1 MYIYSSTLLPFFNLY
16 FILFRVTF
24 RLAWMLNLISK
35 AWFPLFW
42 LAFTHASFVFV
53 PSKMCFFS
61 WMFNTRRFS
70 TLKEVALI
78 LFLLFGLNVCAQF
91 EWEPLHRVS
100 AGEKRCLQK
109 RARLVSHLPDV
120 GFCPHSSSQSHR
132 CHFIWKIFVI
142 IDVWIWSRRD
152 KSEKFVSLANEKY
165 SARFLKGGHEGQM
178 IWTWEVVTSL
188 PESIKGMA
196 PACDTPALRT
206 NRHTE
211 GGRNEAWFPFLF
223 LCSQLSGRLCF
234 MAQCRNVQIRL
245 GKTRPGSREAPST
258 HAGRGGGVMQ
268 TGFGGARAKL
278 PFQSGHLAPR
288 NKPPGS

>member
-1 MYIYSSTLLPFFNLY
+1 
-16 FILFRVTF
+16 
-24 RLAWMLNLISK
+24 MLNLYSK
-35 AWFPLFW
+35 AWFPIFW
-42 LAFTHASFVFV
+42 LAFTHASFIFV

-61 WMFNTRRFS
+61 CRMINARRFS
-70 TLKEVALI
+70 TLKEVTLI
-78 LFLLFGLNVCAQF
+78 LFLLFELNVCTVWVGTASSCLSRRETMSQKKGQ
-91 EWEPLHRVS
+91 
-100 AGEKRCLQK
+100 AGSSSKQRFT
-109 RARLVSHLPDV
+109 VPDV

-132 CHFIWKIFVI
+132 CHFVWKIFVE

-152 KSEKFVSLANEKY
+152 KSAKFVSQANEKY
-165 SARFLKGGHEGQM
+165 SARFLKGGHEGQK

-188 PESIKGMA
+188 PERIKGMA

-223 LCSQLSGRLCF
+223 LCSQLSGRLGF
-234 MAQCRNVQIRL
+234 MAQSRNVQIRL

-268 TGFGGARAKL
+268 TGFSGARAKL
-278 PFQSGHLAPR
+278 SIQSGHLAPR